1 MVVFTI
7 LMHNIPEYAQTIE
20 KVKAASGFPMSDMIY
35 LVCPAAFLLSVIS
48 KTLYHA
54 TSEPWRVAGS
64 GLKWTKQQLVPKPR
78 SDIIEKEIQLREKDT
93 PTTITAEFNDILD
106 VIHDRNY

>member
-64 GLKWTKQQLVPKPR
+64 GLKIGYWLWLTV
-78 SDIIEKEIQLREKDT
+78 DYIKEAFFI
-93 PTTITAEFNDILD
+93 
-106 VIHDRNY
+106 